1 METII
6 RLIKLARPHF
16 LLGGI
21 LLYALG
27 GGIAYYLGVPINW
40 EVFLLGQAWGTLL
53 QLSAQFLNEYF
64 DAPSDAD
71 NANRT
76 PFTGGSGE
84 IGPGKLPRAAALWG
98 AAGALAV
105 VASLTVI
112 LVQRADLNAAAVLY
126 MLLLFLG
133 AVFYAVPPVRLEA
146 SGYGELTTSILV
158 AHLVPGFAYLLQSGE
173 MHQLVLLATF
183 PLVFIHMAMLL
194 AFSLPDFFN
203 DTKHG
208 KRTLLVRAGWQAGMR
223 IHNLMILGAFFFLG
237 LSILMG
243 LPWRIG
249 AWAFLPLP
257 LGLLQIWTMNRI
269 ALGAKP
275 NWTALTLSAVV
286 LFVSMSYLLAWSFW
300 TR

>member
-1 METII
+1 METFI
-6 RLIKLARPHF
+6 RLIRLARPHF

-21 LLYALG
+21 LLYTLG
-27 GGIAYYLGVPINW
+27 GGIAYYLGIPINW

-53 QLSAQFLNEYF
+53 QLSTQFLNEYF
-64 DAPSDAD
+64 DAPSDED

-98 AAGALAV
+98 ATGSLVV
-105 VASLTVI
+105 VASLTVVLI
-112 LVQRADLNAAAVLY
+112 QRADLNLAVVLY
-126 MLLLFLG
+126 MALIFAG
-133 AVFYAVPPVRLEA
+133 AFFYSVPPVRLEA
-146 SGYGELTTSILV
+146 SGYGELTTSVLV
-158 AHLVPGFAYLLQSGE
+158 AHLVPGFAFLLQTGE
-173 MHQLVLLATF
+173 MHKLVLLATF
-183 PLVFIHMAMLL
+183 PLVFIHLAMLL

-208 KRTLLVRAGWQAGMR
+208 KRTLLVRVGWQAGMR
-223 IHNLMILGAFFFLG
+223 MHNLLILGSFLFLG
-237 LSILMG
+237 LSILLG

-257 LGLLQIWTMNRI
+257 LGLLQIWMMNRI
-269 ALGAKP
+269 AAGVKP

-286 LFVSMSYLLAWSFW
+286 LFVSMSYLLTWSFW